1 MMHGWTAHL
10 LNKVLDKQNHYLY
23 NASVTVKWRKTMVY
37 QKETL
42 NKIATLR
49 YCGKSVEFIAAAL
62 GLVATDVAAALKAFK
77 L

>member
-1 MMHGWTAHL
+1 MI
-10 LNKVLDKQNHYLY
+10 
-23 NASVTVKWRKTMVY
+23 Y

-62 GLVATDVAAALKAFK
+62 GLVVADVAAALKAFK

>member
-1 MMHGWTAHL
+1 
-10 LNKVLDKQNHYLY
+10 
-23 NASVTVKWRKTMVY
+23 MVY

-49 YCGKSVEFIAAAL
+49 YSGKSVEAIAAAL
-62 GLVATDVAAALKAFK
+62 GLIAADVAAALKAFK

>member
-1 MMHGWTAHL
+1 MET
-10 LNKVLDKQNHYLY
+10 
-23 NASVTVKWRKTMVY
+23 TMIY

-42 NKIATLR
+42 NKIATMR

-62 GLVATDVAAALKAFK
+62 GLVAADVAAALKAFK